1 MDQNISEE
9 VALVSYNNDNT
20 LHPLDMKTG
29 SEKIDD
35 QEMDSRSA
43 VSGKQGSER
52 NMISSEP
59 KEDKVPATF
68 ELIFITIALALSVFC
83 VSLVSNF
90 ESYSRATSPL
100 FC

>member
-35 QEMDSRSA
+35 P
-43 VSGKQGSER
+43 ER